1 MAHVGGESVDASSG
15 VASIVSR
22 IVKKANAVR
31 GSPRIW
37 RCALACAPALVL
49 PVKRRIM
56 RAVFSKEHVCESVCS

>member
-31 GSPRIW
+31 GSPRFLT
-37 RCALACAPALVL
+37 CMLAHAPALVL
-49 PVKRRIM
+49 PAKRRIM
-56 RAVFSKEHVCESVCS
+56 RAVFSKERVCESVCS

>member
-1 MAHVGGESVDASSG
+1 MDASGG
-15 VASIVSR
+15 VGPIVSR

-31 GSPRIW
+31 GSPRFV
-37 RCALACAPALVL
+37 RRGLARGPALVL